1 MKVRIPND
9 FTDEFSMQLNKLY
22 SDISQQYFENVK
34 IQIQP
39 QKVNV
44 MLADANVTQRDTF
57 DPQKVIMFYEIL
69 AKKMK
74 NWSSQGI
81 AKTDTDDLKRLH
93 VLFIILIENYSLSCY
108 FGIQYHA
115 LPFYKFDDKI
125 KSIQIEIM
133 ELDEKIAK
141 IKEEKSSK
149 ENAILEEELKRR
161 EIANLGFE
169 EMLETMYNDEYLYN
183 ELARKVDDIENNN
196 PEYLKMIK
204 RRDNLLE
211 ELNNMVIHLYR
222 TSSALLGYNQ
232 LMQGE
237 EGMAVYFDLEIIKKG
252 EKTGTIEIEKI
263 SPKIK
268 EVIKDMFKEVE
279 LVLKKVPL

>member
-1 MKVRIPND
+1 MNVRIPND
-9 FTDEFSMQLNKLY
+9 FTDKFSIQLNKLY
-22 SDISQQYFENVK
+22 SDINQQYFENVK
-34 IQIQP
+34 MQIQP

-57 DPQKVIMFYEIL
+57 DPQKVVMFYEIL
-69 AKKMK
+69 TKKMK
-74 NWSSQGI
+74 DWSSQEI

-93 VLFIILIENYSLSCY
+93 VLFITSIENYSLSCY

-115 LPFYKFDDKI
+115 LPYYKFDDRI
-125 KSIQIEIM
+125 KGIQIEIM
-133 ELDEKIAK
+133 ELDEKVAK

-161 EIANLGFE
+161 EMVNLDFE
-169 EMLETMYNDEYLYN
+169 EMLETMYNDKHLYN
-183 ELARKVDDIENNN
+183 ELTRKVDDIENNN

-204 RRDNLLE
+204 RRDDLSE
-211 ELNNMVIHLYR
+211 ELNNMIIYLYR

-232 LMQGE
+232 LMEGE

-252 EKTGTIEIEKI
+252 EKSGVIEIEKI

-268 EVIKDMFKEVE
+268 KVIRDRFKEVE

>member
-9 FTDEFSMQLNKLY
+9 FTDKFSIQLNKLY

-57 DPQKVIMFYEIL
+57 DPQKVVMFYEIL
-69 AKKMK
+69 TKKMK
-74 NWSSQGI
+74 DWSSQGI

-93 VLFIILIENYSLSCY
+93 VLFITSIENYSLSCY
-108 FGIQYHA
+108 FGVQYHA
-115 LPFYKFDDKI
+115 LPFYKFDDRI
-125 KSIQIEIM
+125 KGIQIEIM
-133 ELDEKIAK
+133 ELDEKVAK

-161 EIANLGFE
+161 EMVNLDFE
-169 EMLETMYNDEYLYN
+169 EMLETMYNDKHLYN
-183 ELARKVDDIENNN
+183 ELTRKVDDIENNN

-204 RRDNLLE
+204 RRDDLLE
-211 ELNNMVIHLYR
+211 ELNNMVIYLYR

-232 LMQGE
+232 LMEGE

-252 EKTGTIEIEKI
+252 EKSGVIEIEKI

-268 EVIKDMFKEVE
+268 KVIRNRFKEVE

>member
-1 MKVRIPND
+1 MNVRIPND
-9 FTDEFSMQLNKLY
+9 FTDKFSIQLNKLY
-22 SDISQQYFENVK
+22 SDINQQYFENVK
-34 IQIQP
+34 MQIQP

-57 DPQKVIMFYEIL
+57 DPQKVVMFYEIL
-69 AKKMK
+69 TKKMK
-74 NWSSQGI
+74 DWSSQEI

-93 VLFIILIENYSLSCY
+93 VLFITSIENYSLSCY

-115 LPFYKFDDKI
+115 LPYYKFDDRI
-125 KSIQIEIM
+125 KGIQIEIM
-133 ELDEKIAK
+133 ELDEKVAK

-161 EIANLGFE
+161 EMVNLDFE
-169 EMLETMYNDEYLYN
+169 EMLETMYNDKHLYN
-183 ELARKVDDIENNN
+183 ELTRKVDDIENNN

-204 RRDNLLE
+204 RRDDLLE
-211 ELNNMVIHLYR
+211 ELNNMIIYLYR

-232 LMQGE
+232 LMEGE

-252 EKTGTIEIEKI
+252 EKSGVIEIEKI

-268 EVIKDMFKEVE
+268 KVIRDRFKEVE

>member
-1 MKVRIPND
+1 RIPND
-9 FTDEFSMQLNKLY
+9 FTDKFSIQLNKLY
-22 SDISQQYFENVK
+22 SDINQQYFENVK
-34 IQIQP
+34 MQIQP

-57 DPQKVIMFYEIL
+57 DPQKVVMFYEIL
-69 AKKMK
+69 TKKMK
-74 NWSSQGI
+74 DWSSQEI

-93 VLFIILIENYSLSCY
+93 VLFITSIENYSLSCY

-115 LPFYKFDDKI
+115 LPYYKFDDRI
-125 KSIQIEIM
+125 KGIQIEIM
-133 ELDEKIAK
+133 ELDEKVAK

-161 EIANLGFE
+161 EMVNLDFE
-169 EMLETMYNDEYLYN
+169 EMLETMYNDKHLYN
-183 ELARKVDDIENNN
+183 ELTRKVDDIENNN

-204 RRDNLLE
+204 RRDDLLE
-211 ELNNMVIHLYR
+211 ELNNMIIYLYR

-232 LMQGE
+232 LMEGE

-252 EKTGTIEIEKI
+252 EKSGVIEIEKI

-268 EVIKDMFKEVE
+268 KVIRDRFKEVE

>member
-1 MKVRIPND
+1 MRIPND
-9 FTDEFSMQLNKLY
+9 FTDKFSIQLNKLY

-57 DPQKVIMFYEIL
+57 DPQKVVMFYEIL
-69 AKKMK
+69 TKKMK
-74 NWSSQGI
+74 DWSSQGI

-93 VLFIILIENYSLSCY
+93 VLFITSIENYSLSCY
-108 FGIQYHA
+108 FGVQYHA
-115 LPFYKFDDKI
+115 LPFYKFDDRI
-125 KSIQIEIM
+125 KGIQIEIM
-133 ELDEKIAK
+133 ELDEKVAK

-161 EIANLGFE
+161 EMVNLDFE
-169 EMLETMYNDEYLYN
+169 EMLETMYNDKHLYN
-183 ELARKVDDIENNN
+183 ELTRKVDDIENNN

-204 RRDNLLE
+204 RRDDLLE
-211 ELNNMVIHLYR
+211 ELNNMVIYLYR

-232 LMQGE
+232 LMEGE

-252 EKTGTIEIEKI
+252 EKSGVIEIEKI

-268 EVIKDMFKEVE
+268 KVIRNRFKEVE

>member
-1 MKVRIPND
+1 M
-9 FTDEFSMQLNKLY
+9 
-22 SDISQQYFENVK
+22 
-34 IQIQP
+34 QIQP

-57 DPQKVIMFYEIL
+57 DPQKVVMFYEIL

-74 NWSSQGI
+74 DWSSQEI

-93 VLFIILIENYSLSCY
+93 VLFITSIENYSLSCY

-115 LPFYKFDDKI
+115 LPYYKFDDRI
-125 KSIQIEIM
+125 KGIQIEIM
-133 ELDEKIAK
+133 ELDEKVAK

-161 EIANLGFE
+161 EMVNLDFE
-169 EMLETMYNDEYLYN
+169 EMLETMYNDKHLYN
-183 ELARKVDDIENNN
+183 ELTRKVDDIENNN

-204 RRDNLLE
+204 RRDDLLE
-211 ELNNMVIHLYR
+211 ELNNMIIYLYR

-232 LMQGE
+232 LMEGE

-252 EKTGTIEIEKI
+252 EKSGVIEIEKI

-268 EVIKDMFKEVE
+268 KVIRDRFKEVE